1 MRKGLSKKQRKLMNT
16 CTWCKKNIPDDIEV
30 FGMGAKI
37 RQGIDLKHKEGKLLK
52 LSLLNDRT
60 IHALVPTAGSKAKEA
75 GYDLMFMACS
85 KECAND
91 MSKALQ
97 EEIDFI
103 GEVTKV

>member
-1 MRKGLSKKQRKLMNT
+1 MNT
-16 CTWCKKNIPDDIEV
+16 CAWCKKNIPDNVEV

-37 RQGIDLKHKEGKLLK
+37 RQGINLKHKEGQYLK

-60 IHALVPTAGSKAKEA
+60 VHGFVTTEGSDAKED

-85 KECAND
+85 EECAND
-91 MSKALQ
+91 MRNALQ

-103 GEVTKV
+103 REINKV